1 MIFKSEI
8 HRPSSAKLWQIPHPA
23 ALPIAPLLCEREV
36 PLEAQDTSYF
46 ADSAKIFN
54 FFEHFLVHNFTD
66 MFRTKIMISQ
76 KSIVRFK
83 EI

>member
-54 FFEHFLVHNFTD
+54 FSSTFSSIFCGIVSYKDNDL
-66 MFRTKIMISQ
+66 MG
-76 KSIVRFK
+76 KSLHL
-83 EI
+83 

>member
-1 MIFKSEI
+1 MEAFSHEIIIFVRNISV
-8 HRPSSAKLWQIPHPA
+8 KLWQIPHPA

-54 FFEHFLVHNFTD
+54 FSSTFSSIISLRTD
-66 MFRTKIMISQ
+66 GVS
-76 KSIVRFK
+76 RF
-83 EI
+83 